1 MTWPKSWPVG
11 TDHCSICY
19 CFQGNVSTY
28 AFELRHYLDTNLRAE
43 ICVTAINMGLKT
55 STFLYTCLWRKTC
68 QMRTLELHYCKERGT
83 CVGCLCMLIPKYA
96 VSSRDECVVL
106 GVMTVKES
114 STQLYW
120 VGVCVHAIMCVALAA
135 RMVLLHISVKI
146 LFSVRSRPLT
156 QGSFHVHYFAS
167 YFDIACLEIHHI
179 AWKIARTIVWVKR
192 FDCETRHNNT
202 VSSRHYGIRAI
213 FVPGDVK
220 FQDGDAFDL
229 SILGGGE
236 ALSSTFTSFFECF
249 TCASL
254 FRNKVHTH
262 RTTVV
267 LWYDGLCDIRVLFMH
282 DASQC
287 AWGIT
292 PIRFNNVRLSALSF
306 RPNISGLLRPRVL
319 KPLHYPTRASRN
331 AVSNLGAI
339 EVGLHY
345 AQVPN
350 SFRKW
355 NRIFIFLF
363 SFTVHC
369 IWCIPLFD
377 ELSQS
382 LKQLSTYA

>member
-1 MTWPKSWPVG
+1 ML
-11 TDHCSICY
+11 
-19 CFQGNVSTY
+19 TY
-28 AFELRHYLDTNLRAE
+28 AHIPSPHWRQRRKSHRDAVEITLKKLASVASIRLRDT
-43 ICVTAINMGLKT
+43 
-55 STFLYTCLWRKTC
+55 
-68 QMRTLELHYCKERGT
+68 
-83 CVGCLCMLIPKYA
+83 
-96 VSSRDECVVL
+96 
-106 GVMTVKES
+106 VM
-114 STQLYW
+114 
-120 VGVCVHAIMCVALAA
+120 AA
-135 RMVLLHISVKI
+135 NGK
-146 LFSVRSRPLT
+146 
-156 QGSFHVHYFAS
+156 
-167 YFDIACLEIHHI
+167 
-179 AWKIARTIVWVKR
+179 
-192 FDCETRHNNT
+192 TRHNNT
-202 VSSRHYGIRAI
+202 VTSRRYGRRAI

-229 SILGGGE
+229 SKLGGGE
-236 ALSSTFTSFFECF
+236 ALSSTFTSFFQCF

-267 LWYDGLCDIRVLFMH
+267 LWYDGQCDIRVLFMH

-292 PIRFNNVRLSALSF
+292 PIRFNNVRLSPLSF
-306 RPNISGLLRPRVL
+306 IPNISGLLRPRVL

-331 AVSNLGAI
+331 EVSNIGAI
-339 EVGLHY
+339 EVGLHS

-350 SFRKW
+350 SCRKW